1 MIFNNRVAHL
11 KSIMAKKVTTGEK
24 VAVGAG
30 IAALA
35 AFAAAG
41 YFLYGK
47 DGAKNR
53 KKVKGWMLKAKG
65 EVLEGVEKLK
75 DVSEEQYAAIINKV
89 GDKYKAVKNIDPAE
103 VEAMMKELH
112 GHWKSI
118 KKTISPAPKK
128 KVAKKTKVAAK

>member
-1 MIFNNRVAHL
+1 MT
-11 KSIMAKKVTTGEK
+11 KTTTGTK

-53 KKVKGWMLKAKG
+53 KKVRGWMLKAKG

-75 DVSEEQYAAIINKV
+75 DVTEEQYAAIIDKV
-89 GDKYKAVKNIDPAE
+89 GAKYKTVKNIDPAE
-103 VEAMMKELH
+103 VDAMVKELR
-112 GHWKSI
+112 GHWKNIRKS
-118 KKTISPAPKK
+118 ISPAPKK
-128 KVAKKTKVAAK
+128 KAAKKAK

>member
-1 MIFNNRVAHL
+1 MVK
-11 KSIMAKKVTTGEK
+11 KSTSGAK

-53 KKVKGWMLKAKG
+53 KKISGWMLKAKG
-65 EVLEGVEKLK
+65 EVLEGVEKMK
-75 DVSEEQYAAIINKV
+75 DVSEEQYNAIIHKV
-89 GDKYKAVKNIDPAE
+89 AAKYKAVKGIDPVE
-103 VEAMMKELH
+103 VDTMMRELH
-112 GHWKSI
+112 GHWKNI
-118 KKTISPAPKK
+118 KKSISPAPKK
-128 KVAKKTKVAAK
+128 KVAKKVK

>member
-1 MIFNNRVAHL
+1 
-11 KSIMAKKVTTGEK
+11 MAKKVTTGEK
-24 VAVGAG
+24 VAIGAG

-35 AFAAAG
+35 GLAAAG

-53 KKVKGWMLKAKG
+53 KKIKSWMLKAKG
-65 EVLEGVEKLK
+65 EVLEGVEKMK
-75 DVSEEQYAAIINKV
+75 DVTEAEYAMILEKV
-89 GDKYKAVKNIDPAE
+89 GAKYKAVKNIDPAE
-103 VEAMMKELH
+103 VEAMVKELR

-128 KVAKKTKVAAK
+128 KVAKKTTK

>member
-1 MIFNNRVAHL
+1 M
-11 KSIMAKKVTTGEK
+11 KKATTGAK

-53 KKVKGWMLKAKG
+53 KKVRGWMLKAKG
-65 EVLEGVEKLK
+65 EVLEGVEKMK
-75 DVSEEQYAAIINKV
+75 DVSEADYKLIVDKV
-89 GDKYKAVKNIDPAE
+89 GAKYKAVKNIDPAE
-103 VEAMMKELH
+103 VEAMVRELH
-112 GHWKSI
+112 GHWKNI
-118 KKTISPAPKK
+118 KKTISHAPKK
-128 KVAKKTKVAAK
+128 KVAKKASKKKVA

>member
-1 MIFNNRVAHL
+1 MKNKNTGI
-11 KSIMAKKVTTGEK
+11 TTGEK

-53 KKVKGWMLKAKG
+53 KKVRGWMLKAKG

-75 DVSEEQYAAIINKV
+75 DVTEEQYAAI
-89 GDKYKAVKNIDPAE
+89 KNIDPAE
-103 VEAMMKELH
+103 VEAMAKELR
-112 GHWKSI
+112 GHWKNI
-118 KKTISPAPKK
+118 KKSISPAPKK
-128 KVAKKTKVAAK
+128 KVAKKAK

>member
-1 MIFNNRVAHL
+1 M
-11 KSIMAKKVTTGEK
+11 
-24 VAVGAG
+24 AVGAG

-53 KKVKGWMLKAKG
+53 KKVRGWMLKAKG

-75 DVSEEQYAAIINKV
+75 DVTEEEYAIIIDKV
-89 GDKYKAVKNIDPAE
+89 GAKYKAVKNIDPAE
-103 VEAMMKELH
+103 VDAMMRELR

-118 KKTISPAPKK
+118 KKSISPAPKK
-128 KVAKKTKVAAK
+128 KKVAK

>member
-1 MIFNNRVAHL
+1 MT
-11 KSIMAKKVTTGEK
+11 KTTTGTK

-75 DVSEEQYAAIINKV
+75 DVTEDQYAMIVDKV
-89 GDKYKAVKNIDPAE
+89 GAKYKTIKSIDPEE
-103 VEAMMKELH
+103 VDTMVKELR
-112 GHWKSI
+112 GHWKNI
-118 KKTISPAPKK
+118 KKSISPAPKK
-128 KVAKKTKVAAK
+128 KAAKKTK

>member
-1 MIFNNRVAHL
+1 MT
-11 KSIMAKKVTTGEK
+11 KKTTGVGTN
-24 VAVGAG
+24 VAMGAG
-30 IAALA
+30 LAALA

-75 DVSEEQYAAIINKV
+75 DVSEEQYAMIVDKV
-89 GDKYKAVKNIDPAE
+89 GAKYKTVKNIDPAE
-103 VEAMMKELH
+103 VEAMMSELR
-112 GHWKSI
+112 GHWKNI
-118 KKTISPAPKK
+118 KKSISPAPKK
-128 KVAKKTKVAAK
+128 KATKKAK

>member
-1 MIFNNRVAHL
+1 M
-11 KSIMAKKVTTGEK
+11 KKVTTGEK

-53 KKVKGWMLKAKG
+53 KKVRGWMLKAKG
-65 EVLEGVEKLK
+65 EVLEGVEKMK
-75 DVSEEQYAAIINKV
+75 DVSEADYKLIVDKV
-89 GDKYKAVKNIDPAE
+89 GAKYKAVKNIDPAE
-103 VEAMMKELH
+103 VEAMVRELH
-112 GHWKSI
+112 GHWKNI
-118 KKTISPAPKK
+118 KKSISPAPKK
-128 KVAKKTKVAAK
+128 KKVAKKAAK

>member
-1 MIFNNRVAHL
+1 M
-11 KSIMAKKVTTGEK
+11 KKATTGAK

-53 KKVKGWMLKAKG
+53 KKVRGWMLKAKG
-65 EVLEGVEKLK
+65 EVLEGVEKMK
-75 DVSEEQYAAIINKV
+75 DVSEADYKLIVDKV
-89 GDKYKAVKNIDPAE
+89 GAKYKAVKNIDPAE
-103 VEAMMKELH
+103 VEAMVRELH
-112 GHWKSI
+112 GHWKNI

-128 KVAKKTKVAAK
+128 KVAKKASKKKVA

>member
-1 MIFNNRVAHL
+1 M
-11 KSIMAKKVTTGEK
+11 KKETTGAK

-53 KKVKGWMLKAKG
+53 KKVRGWMLKAKG
-65 EVLEGVEKLK
+65 EVLEGVEKMK
-75 DVSEEQYAAIINKV
+75 DVSEADYKALVDKV
-89 GDKYKAVKNIDPAE
+89 GAKYKAVKSIDPAE
-103 VEAMMKELH
+103 VEAMVRELH
-112 GHWKSI
+112 GHWKNI
-118 KKTISPAPKK
+118 KKSISPAPKK
-128 KVAKKTKVAAK
+128 KKVAKKVAK